1 MSQGLFGVA
10 LYETLGPDAIEFI
23 LNHAEISCV
32 VASLPHIPTLLK
44 IAPRLRNLKLIVSM
58 DGLDQGEQKGLT
70 KHSVL
75 ADICAQHGI
84 KLYDMAQVEKIG
96 ADSGRQMRPA
106 EPEDIYT
113 INYTSGTTGVP
124 KGVVLTHACTLAG
137 NCATRVGNPGTKD
150 DVGLSYLPLA
160 HVLERL
166 VEHGG
171 FSVGARFGFFRGDL
185 DGLLDDIKLLKPT
198 GFASVP
204 RLFNRFNTAIRAGT
218 IEADGFKGSLSRHII
233 DTKLASMKRTDGT
246 ATTKHWLY
254 DRFWTPKVKS
264 AIGFNRVNTLASG
277 SAPLDP
283 KVQEF
288 LAAAFG
294 VRFAQGYG
302 MTESSGVATLQIVDD
317 YSTGNVG
324 PPSPCVELCL
334 ESLPELEYS
343 VDDKPYPR
351 GELLMRGP
359 SIFSGYFKNDE
370 ENKKAIEP
378 DGWFHTGDI
387 AQFDELGRVKIIDR
401 KKNILK
407 LAQGEYVA
415 PERLENV
422 YAANCG
428 LLANAFVHGDGDK
441 SSLVGIIGVNPETFA
456 PFASKILG
464 QTITQEDVAMLG
476 KAAGDI
482 RVRRQFLR
490 ILDDIGVKNKFNGF
504 ERVRNIMLAVEPF
517 TVENDLLTPT

>member
-1 MSQGLFGVA
+1 MSQGLFGVS
-10 LYETLGPDAIEFI
+10 LYETLGPDATEFI
-23 LNHAEISCV
+23 LNHSEISCV
-32 VASLPHIPTLLK
+32 IASLPHIATLLK
-44 IAPRLRNLKLIVSM
+44 VAPRLRNLKFIVSM
-58 DGLDQGEQKGLT
+58 DSLDQGEQKGFT

-75 ADICAQHGI
+75 ADICAQYGI
-84 KLYDMAQVEKIG
+84 KIYDMAQVEKIG
-96 ADSGRQMRPA
+96 ADSGRPMRPA

-124 KGVVLTHACTLAG
+124 KGVVLTHACMLAG
-137 NCATRVGNPGTKD
+137 NCALRVGNPGTKD

-160 HVLERL
+160 HLMERL
-166 VEHGG
+166 LEHGG
-171 FSVGARFGFFRGDL
+171 FSAGGRFGYFRGDL
-185 DGLLDDIKLLKPT
+185 DGLLDDIKVLKPT

-204 RLFNRFNTAIRAGT
+204 RLFNRFNTAIRAAT
-218 IEADGFKGSLSRHII
+218 VEAEGFKGSLSRHIV

-246 ATTKHWLY
+246 ATNKHWFY
-254 DRFWTPKVKS
+254 DSFWTPKVK
-264 AIGFNRVNTLASG
+264 AALGFNRVRSMGSG

-283 KVQEF
+283 QVQEF

-294 VRFAQGYG
+294 VRFGQGYG
-302 MTESSGVATLQIVDD
+302 MTESSGLATMQIEDD
-317 YSTGNVG
+317 YEMGHVG
-324 PPSPCVELCL
+324 PPTPCVEICL

-343 VDDKPYPR
+343 VDDKPHPR
-351 GELLMRGP
+351 GEVLMRGH

-370 ENKKAIEP
+370 ENKKTMEP
-378 DGWFHTGDI
+378 DGWFHSGDI
-387 AQFDELGRVKIIDR
+387 AQVDELGRFKIIDR

-441 SSLVGIIGVNPETFA
+441 STLIGIIGVNPETFA

-464 QTITQEDVAMLG
+464 QTIAQEDVSMLS
-476 KAAGDI
+476 KAAGDV
-482 RVRRQFLR
+482 RVKQQFLK
-490 ILDDIGVKNKFNGF
+490 ILDDIGVKNKFNGY

>member
-1 MSQGLFGVA
+1 MSQGLFSVS
-10 LYETLGPDAIEFI
+10 LYETLGPDATEFI
-23 LNHAEISCV
+23 LNHAELTCV

-44 IAPRLRNLKLIVSM
+44 ISSRVPKLKIIVSM
-58 DGLDQGEQKGLT
+58 DPLDQGEQQACT
-70 KHSVL
+70 KQAVL

-84 KLYDMAQVEKIG
+84 TLYSMDQVEKMG
-96 ADSGRQMRPA
+96 AASGRAMRPA
-106 EPEDIYT
+106 APEDIYT

-137 NCATRVGNPGTKD
+137 NCATRISNPGDKS

-160 HVLERL
+160 HLMERL

-171 FSVGARFGFFRGDL
+171 FAVGARFGFFRGDL
-185 DGLLDDIKLLKPT
+185 NGLLDDIKALQPT

-204 RLFNRFNTAIRAGT
+204 RLFNRFNTAIRAAT
-218 IEADGFKGSLSRHII
+218 VEAEGFRGSLSRRVI
-233 DTKLASMKRTDGT
+233 DTKLASMKLPEGQ
-246 ATTKHWLY
+246 ATNKHWLY
-254 DRFWTPKVKS
+254 DRFWTPKVK
-264 AIGFNRVNTLASG
+264 AGLGFNRVNMMASG

-288 LAAAFG
+288 LSAAFG
-294 VRFAQGYG
+294 VRFGQGYG
-302 MTESSGVATLQIVDD
+302 MTESSGVATFQLRDD
-317 YSTGNVG
+317 FSTGNVG

-359 SIFSGYFKNDE
+359 TIFSGYFKNDE
-370 ENKKAIEP
+370 ENKKTIEA

-387 AQFDELGRVKIIDR
+387 ALFDEKGRVKIIDR

-428 LLANAFVHGDGDK
+428 LLANAFVHGDGQK
-441 SSLVGIIGVNPETFA
+441 STLVGIIGVNPETFA

-464 QTITQEDVAMLG
+464 QTIKQEDVDMLN
-476 KAAGDI
+476 KAAADK
-482 RVRRQFLR
+482 RVTREFLK
-490 ILDDIGVKNKFNGF
+490 ILDNIGIKNKFNGY
-504 ERVRNIMLAVEPF
+504 ERVKNILLAVEPF